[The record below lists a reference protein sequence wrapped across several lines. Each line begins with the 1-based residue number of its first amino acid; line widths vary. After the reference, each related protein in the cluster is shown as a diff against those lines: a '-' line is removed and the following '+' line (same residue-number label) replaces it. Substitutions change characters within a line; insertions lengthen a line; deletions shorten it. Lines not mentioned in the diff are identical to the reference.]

1 MNISKRVVA
10 LENQTGDRGF
20 ASVHRIVV
28 ESGQTQE
35 QAINAYGRDKIGPKD
50 LTIVR
55 TFITPRFD
63 VEGKMIHPK
72 EWPENR
78 EAGQ

>member
-10 LENQTGDRGF
+10 LENQVSDGGYEN
-20 ASVHRIVV
+20 VHRVNAEI
-28 ESGQTQE
+28 GQTPE
-35 QAINAYGRDKIGPKD
+35 QAIKAYGRDKIGPKD

-72 EWPENR
+72 DWPENR